1 MLHQKT
7 HQYILLVG
15 TALLVIGLPVS
26 HFLLSLSIILLSI
39 NWVAEIVISLI
50 RKDERYSC
58 EKLSILKTRKSLWL
72 FLSIYFLHLIWFFNT
87 DDFSYAFHDIRIKL
101 PLLALPLIYGTS
113 PPFEKRHFKL
123 ILQLFLAT
131 VLISSFIST
140 YIILGLSKIDLID
153 PRYASLFISHIRFSL
168 IIVLLIYTLFYL
180 VFFHKLEVHPWERI
194 VYFICIIWFICFLIL
209 LQSFTGI
216 VIFLILLPV
225 AIIWWSYN
233 ENKSKFKIV
242 TYLSTAVIIIFI
254 LIYALYSYSRYNKK
268 YEDALAKLETHTV
281 NGNPYL
287 NRQDTHEYENGKRIW
302 IYLSDQELRQEWN
315 KRSSLKYDSLDRK
328 GQSLR
333 ITLIRYLTSLGYRK
347 DSVGISQL
355 TSEDIGMIEKGNTN
369 YLYKNKFALYPRIY
383 VLLWEIEQYKK
394 TGDPSGQSLGQRIE
408 YLKTGIHILK
418 RHFWLGTGTGDA
430 DNEFRI
436 QYKLD
441 DSKLKPIW
449 RHRTHNQFITLF
461 LTFGV
466 FGFLWFLFA
475 LFLPPFLE
483 KKYCNFLFTMFFL
496 IGILSMLNE
505 DTLETHVGVS
515 FFAFFYSFL
524 LFSMP
529 DKGSSL
535 DETP

>member
-1 MLHQKT
+1 M
-7 HQYILLVG
+7 
-15 TALLVIGLPVS
+15 
-26 HFLLSLSIILLSI
+26 
-39 NWVAEIVISLI
+39 
-50 RKDERYSC
+50 
-58 EKLSILKTRKSLWL
+58 
-72 FLSIYFLHLIWFFNT
+72 
-87 DDFSYAFHDIRIKL
+87 
-101 PLLALPLIYGTS
+101 
-113 PPFEKRHFKL
+113 
-123 ILQLFLAT
+123 
-131 VLISSFIST
+131 
-140 YIILGLSKIDLID
+140 
-153 PRYASLFISHIRFSL
+153 
-168 IIVLLIYTLFYL
+168 
-180 VFFHKLEVHPWERI
+180 
-194 VYFICIIWFICFLIL
+194 
-209 LQSFTGI
+209 
-216 VIFLILLPV
+216 
-225 AIIWWSYN
+225 
-233 ENKSKFKIV
+233 
-242 TYLSTAVIIIFI
+242 
-254 LIYALYSYSRYNKK
+254 
-268 YEDALAKLETHTV
+268 
-281 NGNPYL
+281 
-287 NRQDTHEYENGKRIW
+287 
-302 IYLSDQELRQEWN
+302 
-315 KRSSLKYDSLDRK
+315 
-328 GQSLR
+328 
-333 ITLIRYLTSLGYRK
+333 
-347 DSVGISQL
+347 
-355 TSEDIGMIEKGNTN
+355 
-369 YLYKNKFALYPRIY
+369 
-383 VLLWEIEQYKK
+383 LLWEIEQYKK